1 MKTDFDRNDKSNI
14 PQATTYYASQKVPQ
28 TGLYRV
34 FHYQHR
40 LPHDA
45 VIRKGEIFP
54 ACDKCGKRVMFAL
67 SSTAEP
73 LFADLDFMVEA
84 A

>member
-1 MKTDFDRNDKSNI
+1 MLEDKVYR
-14 PQATTYYASQKVPQ
+14 PGLRVPQ

-40 LPHDA
+40 LPHD
-45 VIRKGEIFP
+45 VVMKQGEAFP
-54 ACDKCGKRVMFAL
+54 ACNKCAERVTFNVVA
-67 SSTAEP
+67 TADS
-73 LFADLDFMVEA
+73 LTADQDFVMVEA

>member
-1 MKTDFDRNDKSNI
+1 MSGEKLYHVGE
-14 PQATTYYASQKVPQ
+14 QVPQ

-40 LPHDA
+40 LPHD
-45 VIRKGEIFP
+45 VVMLKGELCP
-54 ACDKCGKRVMFAL
+54 ACHKCGERVLFKL

-73 LFADLDFMVEA
+73 LAMDHDFMEHA